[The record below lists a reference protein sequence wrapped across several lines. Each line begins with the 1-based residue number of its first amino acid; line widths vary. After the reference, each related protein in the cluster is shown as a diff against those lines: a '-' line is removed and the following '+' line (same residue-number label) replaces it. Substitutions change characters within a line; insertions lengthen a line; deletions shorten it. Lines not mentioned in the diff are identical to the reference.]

1 VSWEKGQASEEG
13 SLFCRQASR
22 GEESGAP
29 AELERGRYLPRAQP
43 PLTVRSNYPQPPLP
57 RLQPQARGLH
67 RQGAGLPP
75 PHLAGQLQPQ
85 QPSTAIYAAHRQAQ
99 HFPQMG
105 RLASMQSA
113 QVMLLTTLP

>member
-1 VSWEKGQASEEG
+1 MLWEKGQASEEG
-13 SLFCRQASR
+13 SLFRRQASR

-57 RLQPQARGLH
+57 RLQPQAGGLH
-67 RQGAGLPP
+67 RQGGGLPP

-85 QPSTAIYAAHRQAQ
+85 QQAIYAAHRQAQ
-99 HFPQMG
+99 HFQQMG

-113 QVMLLTTLP
+113 QVLLLTTLP